1 MPDGSQIIVD
11 ASALL
16 AVLMGEPERESILR
30 RTSEA
35 TLIAPASLPWE
46 VGNALSAMMRRSR
59 IDGVQAGAL
68 ATNFARVPIRL
79 VEVDLVTALEVAERH
94 RLYAYDAYFLVCA
107 AVHRA
112 PLLTLDVTLAR
123 ATRDA
128 GLRVLEV
135 E

>member
-1 MPDGSQIIVD
+1 MIGEAQLIID

-16 AVLMGEPERESILR
+16 AVLMGESERETILR
-30 RTSEA
+30 RTTGA

-46 VGNALSAMMRRSR
+46 VGNALSAMLRRGR

-68 ATNFARVPIRL
+68 ATNFGRIPIRL

-94 RLYAYDAYFLVCA
+94 HLYAYDAYFLVCA

-112 PLLTLDVTLAR
+112 PLLTLDATLAR

-128 GLRVLEV
+128 GLRTLEV
-135 E
+135 